1 MKVLFIGGIFDESHY
16 PEIIHKS
23 KKGVEFA
30 ANTFQ
35 KKLLAGLKV
44 NSVSPMVISAPFI
57 GAYPSDYSE
66 SVFKGFEHKDNSGYL
81 YCHFLNVF
89 GIRNLSRRGNVKRA
103 VDSFI
108 VDNDEEKC
116 IIVYSPHTPFLQA
129 ANYAKKKDSRI
140 KICLVVP
147 DLPQYMN
154 LNQNIPWYY
163 SLLKKWD
170 IKVFMRESKTVDS
183 FVLLTSQMKE
193 QLEVGSRPYIVVEGI
208 ASEKPCEQV
217 AHPCDSTKTIVYAGK
232 LNYSFGVMTLIEAF
246 SRIQD
251 SNVRLI
257 ICGAGEAEKEIE
269 IASREDSRIEY
280 KGLVSPSQA
289 LSYMKSATVLV
300 NPRQNNSDY
309 TRYSFPSKI
318 MDYLST
324 GKPVVSYYL
333 DGMPE
338 YYSSFLYCPEDNTP
352 DALCHQLELAL
363 DESSISAAIR
373 IKKYCEYY
381 DTNISEVAVGRRIIN
396 LLLD

>member
-1 MKVLFIGGIFDESHY
+1 MRVLFIGGVFDESHY
-16 PEIIHKS
+16 PEIIHKT

-35 KKLLAGLKV
+35 KKLLAGLKA
-44 NSVSPMVISAPFI
+44 NSVSPLVISAPFI
-57 GAYPSDYSE
+57 GAYPSDYTE
-66 SVFKGFEHKDNSGYL
+66 SIFKGFEHKDNSGYW

-89 GIRNLSRRGNVKRA
+89 GIRNLSRLRNVKRA
-103 VDSFI
+103 IDSF
-108 VDNDEEKC
+108 VMDNDEEKY

-129 ANYAKKKDSRI
+129 ANYAKKKDSKI

-163 SLLKKWD
+163 SFLKKWD
-170 IKVFMRESKTVDS
+170 IKVFMKESKTVDS
-183 FVLLTSQMKE
+183 FVLLTKQMKDK
-193 QLEVGSRPYIVVEGI
+193 LDIGSRPYIVVEGI
-208 ASEKPCEQV
+208 ASEKPCEQTEYLSD
-217 AHPCDSTKTIVYAGK
+217 PKTIVYAGK
-232 LNYSFGVMTLIEAF
+232 LNYSFGITTLLEAF
-246 SRIQD
+246 SRIPG
-251 SNVRLI
+251 SNVHLI
-257 ICGAGEAEKEIE
+257 ICGAGEAGRDIE

-381 DTNISEVAVGRRIIN
+381 DTDISEVAVGRRIIN